1 MYQLLA
7 DLIVVIHIAY
17 VLYVVGGLVAILIGV
32 WRGRGWIRNPWFRV
46 THLLAI
52 LIVAMECILKL
63 NCPLTI
69 WENSARTA
77 AQQPADGSAFM
88 DRLLSFILIG
98 SAPRWLINGMY
109 FVFAIAIAATFI
121 LARPRWNFGTG
132 RREMSAGQKSEARSQ

>member
-1 MYQLLA
+1 MFYSVLA

-17 VLYVVGGLVAILIGV
+17 VVYVVGGLVAILIGV
-32 WRGRGWIRNPWFRV
+32 WRGRRWIRNPWFRI

-52 LIVAMECILKL
+52 LIVITEIILKL
-63 NCPLTI
+63 NCPLTT

-77 AQQPADGSAFM
+77 AQQPVDGSAFM
-88 DRLLSFILIG
+88 DRLLTFILIG

-121 LARPRWNFGTG
+121 LAPPRWNLGIN
-132 RREMSAGQKSEARSQ
+132 RRNREPV